1 MVIAI
6 DASRANVEQRTGT
19 EWYSFH
25 VIQGLKKI
33 IPAEHTVIL
42 YTKEDLRADL
52 LPLPDNWETRILRW
66 PPKFMWTQL
75 RFSLEMLFNKPDVL
89 YIPAHTIPFIHPK
102 KVALVV
108 HDVGFERTAELYDDK
123 PIGYQSGISKRLI
136 NLAVR
141 TFTLGKYG
149 ATEHDYH
156 RFSMDVALKAATKMI
171 TVSEFSKKEINDVYG
186 YSLDNIIPIHN
197 GLNTRK
203 VTMNEKAQRAVLGK
217 YGLRVD
223 EEFLLFIGRIEQK
236 KNIPRVIDAYA
247 LLREKYGYEGK
258 LVLAG
263 SPGYQYEEVQQ
274 QIEQHRLRE
283 HIIETGWIEDEDIA
297 VLLHKAKA
305 FIFPSLYEGFGIP
318 VLEAMDAGVP
328 VVCSDIEPLREIA
341 GEAAVFFDPNSP
353 ESIADV
359 TNELLGDEAR
369 QKELVE
375 LGKAQKDKFSWEK
388 TAEGTW
394 EVVKGILQ

>member
-6 DASRANVEQRTGT
+6 DVSRANVEQRTGT
-19 EWYSFH
+19 EWYAFH
-25 VIQGLKKI
+25 VVQGLKKI
-33 IPAEHTVIL
+33 IPSEHRVIL
-42 YTKEDLRADL
+42 YTKEKLRDEL
-52 LPLPDNWETRILRW
+52 YPLPDNWEVRVLRW
-66 PPKFMWTQL
+66 PPKFMWTQI
-75 RFSLEMLFNKPDVL
+75 RFSIEMLFNRPDVL

-123 PIGYQSGISKRLI
+123 PIGYQNGLSKHLI
-136 NLAVR
+136 NAAVR
-141 TFTLGKYG
+141 VCTLGKYG
-149 ATEHDYH
+149 ATEYDYH
-156 RFSMDVALKAATKMI
+156 RFSMDAALRAATKMI
-171 TVSEFSKKEINDVYG
+171 TVSEFSKREIHDVYD
-186 YSLDNIIPIHN
+186 YPLDDIVSIHN

-217 YGLRVD
+217 YGIRVD

-236 KNIPRVIDAYA
+236 KNIPRVIEAYA
-247 LLREKYGYEGK
+247 LLRDKYGYEGK

-263 SPGYQYEEVQQ
+263 SPGYQYEKVQEL
-274 QIEQHRLRE
+274 IDKNKLRE
-283 HIIETGWIEDEDIA
+283 HIIETGWIKDEDIA
-297 VLLHKAKA
+297 VLLHRAKA

-341 GEAAVFFDPNSP
+341 GEAAVFFDPNAP
-353 ESIADV
+353 ESIAEV
-359 TNELLGDEAR
+359 TNGLLSDEAR

-394 EVVKGILQ
+394 EVIKNI